1 MRGDIT
7 LKLLESIKD
16 FALDSVDLWGAFLTS
31 GYGAS
36 LNKIEY
42 NMMKKRFAR
51 GCAKSSESIPKED
64 FNKIRNRFYA
74 MVSSLEKD
82 GLVEISKEKG
92 DSRFKITQKG
102 KNKLYQLKERKAH
115 ELPIINYKANEGNN
129 LVIVMFDIPENERKK
144 RVWLRSALVCL
155 GFKMV
160 QKSVW
165 MGKVKI
171 PKDFLGDL
179 AEIRIIKFVEI
190 FEVGKTGSLK
200 NLKELKNI

>member
-1 MRGDIT
+1 MKGDLT

-16 FALDSVDLWGAFLTS
+16 FALYSVDFWGVFLSS

-42 NMMKKRFAR
+42 NMMMKQPR
-51 GCAKSSESIPKED
+51 GSSNKVLDSIPKED
-64 FNKIRNRFYA
+64 FSKIRNRFHA
-74 MVSSLEKD
+74 MVSNLEKD
-82 GLVEISKEKG
+82 GLVEVSEDEEGKY
-92 DSRFKITQKG
+92 FKITQKG
-102 KNKLYQLKERKAH
+102 KNKLYQLNERKAG
-115 ELPIINYKANEGNN
+115 ELPPINYKVGKGSN
-129 LVIVMFDIPENERKK
+129 LVLVMFDIPENERKK
-144 RVWLRSALVCL
+144 RVWLRSALVVL

-171 PKDFLGDL
+171 PKDFLKDI
-179 AEIRIIKFVEI
+179 AEIRVIKFIEI

-200 NLKELKNI
+200 SLKDI